1 MRSHLSIHPF
11 HPHERAAADGTQ
23 PQQAAA
29 AAAMSRPTPA
39 ADAEEA
45 PPAPATPAPT
55 SDPSWSRAA
64 RYVRTTMLSS
74 SASRREP
81 AAPSSATAKA
91 ADLTKANTFATPRDP
106 SPGAASAAAAAAN
119 AKEMQAKTSALAAAR
134 EAAAAAIHHEGW
146 MVRYGRRKIGRS
158 FFHTRYFVL
167 ESKLLAY
174 YKKKPKDSMVPLKS
188 LLIDGN
194 CRVEDRGLK
203 THHGQMIYVL
213 CVYNKKEKEHQI
225 TMGAYD
231 IEDALAWKKKIEQ
244 IIDQQDSMAD
254 KNRKAFASMDFD
266 TELGGQFAFSDHDS
280 AAEEEEERPILTRRT
295 TIGNGP
301 PESIRDWTNEPDIG
315 SNQNEP
321 SQFSSKKNWRL
332 LRCQNG
338 LRIFEELLEVDYLAR
353 SCSRAMRAVG
363 VVEATCEAI
372 FGLVMSMD
380 VTRYEW
386 DCSFRYGSLVEEVD
400 GHTAIIYHK
409 LQLHWCPMLVWPRDL
424 CYVRYWR
431 RNDDGSYVV
440 LFRSVDHPNCGRQRG
455 YVRAFIE
462 SGGFKITPLKCR
474 NGRPRTQVQHLMQI
488 DLKGWL
494 LNYSASFQYH
504 TLLQIQNCVAG
515 LREYFSQT
523 DECHIA
529 PRIPVMEKMFDPSAD
544 QKNPQPR
551 AIDKI
556 KPLDKDQKDGR
567 NMSIIEEESDEDDDY
582 QVPEANIEDDSN
594 KSDNDAKP
602 EEPLEKIDLSCFS
615 GVLHRDPDEK
625 TRNCWTVPDSTLFKV
640 RSKNFPT
647 DKSKIPAASYLM
659 ELAAIDWFK
668 DTKRMDNVGRQKG
681 CVAQLAAEK
690 GMHTFVANIQI
701 PGSTHYSIVMYFVT
715 NTMKKGSLLQRFFDG
730 DDEFRNSRLKLIPAV
745 PKGSWIVRQSVGST
759 PCLLG
764 KAVDCSYIRAPGYL
778 EVDVDIGSSAV
789 ANGVLGLVFG
799 VVTTLVVDMAFLI
812 QANTYEELPEQVIG
826 AARLAHVEPAAAIV
840 PDLDNTN
847 SDSKDSNND
856 DNSNNNNSSSNNNN
870 ATSSEDDSSKKT
882 N

>member
-1 MRSHLSIHPF
+1 
-11 HPHERAAADGTQ
+11 
-23 PQQAAA
+23 
-29 AAAMSRPTPA
+29 MSRPTPA

-81 AAPSSATAKA
+81 AGPSSATAKA

-106 SPGAASAAAAAAN
+106 SPGA
-119 AKEMQAKTSALAAAR
+119 KEMQAKTSALAAVR
-134 EAAAAAIHHEGW
+134 EAAAAAVHHEGW

-488 DLKGWL
+488 DLKGWF

-602 EEPLEKIDLSCFS
+602 EEPPEKIDLSCFS

-856 DNSNNNNSSSNNNN
+856 DNTTTNNNTNNNN

>member
-1 MRSHLSIHPF
+1 
-11 HPHERAAADGTQ
+11 
-23 PQQAAA
+23 
-29 AAAMSRPTPA
+29 
-39 ADAEEA
+39 
-45 PPAPATPAPT
+45 
-55 SDPSWSRAA
+55 
-64 RYVRTTMLSS
+64 MLSS

-81 AAPSSATAKA
+81 AAPSSATAKT
-91 ADLTKANTFATPRDP
+91 ADLSKAAATFAMPRDP
-106 SPGAASAAAAAAN
+106 SPGAAAAAN
-119 AKEMQAKTSALAAAR
+119 AKELQAKASALAAVR
-134 EAAAAAIHHEGW
+134 EAAAAAVHHEGW

-244 IIDQQDSMAD
+244 IIDQQQDSMAD

-266 TELGGQFAFSDHDS
+266 TDLGGQFAFSDHDS
-280 AAEEEEERPILTRRT
+280 AAEEEEERPTLIRRT

-301 PESIRDWTNEPDIG
+301 PESIHDWTNEPDIG

-440 LFRSVDHPNCGRQRG
+440 LFRSIEHPNCGRQRG

-488 DLKGWL
+488 DLKGWF
-494 LNYSASFQYH
+494 LNYSPSFQYH

-529 PRIPVMEKMFDPSAD
+529 PRIPVMEKMFDPSAE
-544 QKNPQPR
+544 QKNPKPR

-556 KPLDKDQKDGR
+556 KPLDRDQKDSR

-582 QVPEANIEDDSN
+582 QVPEANIEDDPN
-594 KSDNDAKP
+594 KPDSDAKHS
-602 EEPLEKIDLSCFS
+602 EPPEKIDLSCFS

-647 DKSKIPAASYLM
+647 DKSKIPAPSYLM

-826 AARLAHVEPAAAIV
+826 AARLAHVEPAAAVV
-840 PDLDNTN
+840 PDLENN
-847 SDSKDSNND
+847 NDSKDTNND
-856 DNSNNNNSSSNNNN
+856 DTTTTTTTTTNNNNNNNN

>member
-1 MRSHLSIHPF
+1 
-11 HPHERAAADGTQ
+11 
-23 PQQAAA
+23 
-29 AAAMSRPTPA
+29 
-39 ADAEEA
+39 
-45 PPAPATPAPT
+45 
-55 SDPSWSRAA
+55 
-64 RYVRTTMLSS
+64 MLGS
-74 SASRREP
+74 SASRRESKSSDLFRAAAMALRDAANKTAGIEPAKATSNNVP
-81 AAPSSATAKA
+81 AATKPAEPAKA
-91 ADLTKANTFATPRDP
+91 ASNN
-106 SPGAASAAAAAAN
+106 AAAAPAV
-119 AKEMQAKTSALAAAR
+119 SVR
-134 EAAAAAIHHEGW
+134 EAAVRHEGW

-167 ESKLLAY
+167 DSKLLAY
-174 YKKKPKDSMVPLKS
+174 YKKKPKDNVVPLKS

-213 CVYNKKEKEHQI
+213 CIYNKKEKEHQI

-231 IEDALAWKKKIEQ
+231 IEDAMAWKKKIEL
-244 IIDQQDSMAD
+244 IIDQQQDSMTA
-254 KNRKAFASMDFD
+254 KNRKAFASVDFD
-266 TELGGQFAFSDHDS
+266 TELGGQFLFSDHDS
-280 AAEEEEERPILTRRT
+280 TAEDDEERPTLTRRT

-301 PESIRDWTNEPDIG
+301 PDSIHDWTKEPDIG
-315 SNQNEP
+315 VSNQNDP
-321 SQFSSKKNWRL
+321 NQFCSKKNWRL

-386 DCSFRYGSLVEEVD
+386 DCSFRHGSLVEEVD
-400 GHTAIIYHK
+400 GHTAILYHR

-424 CYVRYWR
+424 CYARYWR

-440 LFRSVDHPNCGRQRG
+440 LFQSIEHPNCGRQQG
-455 YVRAFIE
+455 FVRAFIE
-462 SGGFKITPLKCR
+462 SGGFKISPLKCR

-488 DLKGWL
+488 DLKGWF
-494 LNYSASFQYH
+494 LNYSLSFQYH
-504 TLLQIQNCVAG
+504 SLLQILNCVAG

-523 DECHIA
+523 DEIHII
-529 PRIPVMEKMFDPSAD
+529 PRIPVMETMFDAD
-544 QKNPQPR
+544 SEPKNHKLQEVDTK
-551 AIDKI
+551 ANKNMGMID
-556 KPLDKDQKDGR
+556 
-567 NMSIIEEESDEDDDY
+567 EESDDDDDY
-582 QVPEANIEDDSN
+582 QVPEADIEEDPN
-594 KSDNDAKP
+594 KSDNDSKRTDEPP
-602 EEPLEKIDLSCFS
+602 EKNDLSCFL
-615 GVLHRDPDEK
+615 GILHRDPEEK
-625 TRNCWTVPDSTLFKV
+625 SRNCWTVPDSKIFKV
-640 RSKNFPT
+640 RSKTFPQ

-668 DTKRMDNVGRQKG
+668 DTKRMDNVARQKG
-681 CVAQLAAEK
+681 CVAQVAAER
-690 GMHTFVANIQI
+690 GMHTFVVNIQI
-701 PGSTHYSIVMYFVT
+701 PGSTQYSLVMYFVT
-715 NTMKKGSLLQRFFDG
+715 STLKKGSLLQRFFDG
-730 DDEFRNSRLKLIPAV
+730 DDEFRNSRLKLIPSV

-764 KAVDCSYIRAPGYL
+764 KAVDCSYVRGPAYL

-826 AARLAHVEPAAAIV
+826 AARLAHVEPATAVV
-840 PDLDNTN
+840 PDLSNTSNDSSSSSNDN
-847 SDSKDSNND
+847 
-856 DNSNNNNSSSNNNN
+856 NSNNNG
-870 ATSSEDDSSKKT
+870 SSEDDSSKKT